1 MIESYFIGNRS
12 TSIEKVTS
20 SVISLVGSEQWD
32 IRLKLLSGLSEKG
45 YHAMNWNSSS
55 RLTHWDSCLGQAL
68 RVMQNAKRDTD
79 GFAAIF
85 VFGTVFAV
93 ANDDGT
99 VRFQL
104 RFCFG
109 DLKHALAPYA
119 L

>member
-1 MIESYFIGNRS
+1 MIESYFIGNHS

-32 IRLKLLSGLSEKG
+32 IRLKLLSGLREEG
-45 YHAMNWNSSS
+45 YHAMNWKRSSS
-55 RLTHWDSCLGQAL
+55 TLTHWDSCLGQAL
-68 RVMQNAKRDTD
+68 RVMQNAKCEREMDPQL
-79 GFAAIF
+79 FLF
-85 VFGTVFAV
+85 LAV

-104 RFCFG
+104 RLCFC

-119 L
+119 R